1 MTVASFHDRQRRL
14 IDIRRYGDGPET
26 DEFEALVSFYRS
38 FDPSLRE
45 NDIPPGTEPTI
56 RTWLDQL
63 VAGHSVVA
71 WHGTNAV
78 GQVVL
83 VPDPKRGHELAIFV
97 HQHYRRSGVGARLV
111 AAVLAIAADER
122 IERMGLLTTKDDR
135 AMLGLAHRS
144 GFVET
149 SSYSGQVELAFRPT
163 TPE

>member
-1 MTVASFHDRQRRL
+1 MSPFQDRQSRL

-26 DEFEALVSFYRS
+26 DEFEALVTFYRS
-38 FDPSLRE
+38 FDPSSRE
-45 NDIPPGTEPTI
+45 NGIPPVSEPTT

-63 VAGHSVVA
+63 LAGHSVVA
-71 WHGTNAV
+71 WHGTSAV

-83 VPDPKRGHELAIFV
+83 VPDAKRGHELAIFV
-97 HQHYRRSGVGARLV
+97 HQHYRRSGIGGRLV

-122 IERMGLLTTKDDR
+122 IERMGLLTTGDNR

-149 SSYSGQVELAFRPT
+149 GSYSGQVELAFRPP